1 MRRMTQPSEPKTTA
15 ANTEQATELGRSYAE
30 LLGHQSW
37 EVDEAG
43 PIEPL
48 PPTGPSP
55 PAAVVPPPPK
65 RIIEAILFVGGPP
78 LTAVRAAETIRGFTP
93 AQFQEAIDT
102 LNEEYRT
109 QGRPYRIQAES
120 QGYVLTLR
128 PRYRPVVEKLY
139 GSVREARLSPPAVDV
154 LALVAYRQPVT
165 KQEIDSL
172 RGVESGPLL
181 RQLIR
186 RNLIAIVHRAEAGQR
201 EVSYGTTQRFLELF
215 NLNSLDDLP
224 RTEDLQIL

>member
-1 MRRMTQPSEPKTTA
+1 MTNAPEESTDAE
-15 ANTEQATELGRSYAE
+15 NSEQATDLGRSYAE
-30 LLGHQSW
+30 ILGQEHWQ
-37 EVDEAG
+37 VDEGVLA
-43 PIEPL
+43 EPAPATGSE
-48 PPTGPSP
+48 PPASASVPPSP
-55 PAAVVPPPPK
+55 V

-78 LTAVRAAETIRGFTP
+78 LTAVRAAETIRGFTSS
-93 AQFQEAIDT
+93 QFQEAIDT
-102 LNEEYRT
+102 LNEEYRS
-109 QGRPYRIQAES
+109 QGRPYHIQPES

-139 GSVREARLSPPAVDV
+139 GSIREARLSPPAVDV
-154 LALVAYRQPVT
+154 LSLVAYRQPVT

-172 RGVESGPLL
+172 RGAESGPLL